1 MEDQLAA
8 LEALQMEIAA
18 KALTRIN
25 DAFDRDDL
33 TLKDVGALVGAMKD
47 LRPWLPGGGNS
58 GGGPGPLVVRF
69 EGEAEEWSM

>member
-8 LEALQMEIAA
+8 LEALQLEIAA

-47 LRPWLPGGGNS
+47 LRPWLPGSGS

-69 EGEAEEWSM
+69 EGEAEEFSL

>member
-1 MEDQLAA
+1 MEEQLAA
-8 LEALQMEIAA
+8 LEALQLEIAA

-47 LRPWLPGGGNS
+47 LRPWLPGGGGS
-58 GGGPGPLVVRF
+58 GPLVVRF
-69 EGEAEEWSM
+69 EGEAEEFSL

>member
-8 LEALQMEIAA
+8 LDALQLEIAA

-47 LRPWLPGGGNS
+47 LRPWLPGTGNG